1 MFAPITIILCMF
13 TSIIYSAV
21 ARRGAGGARPP
32 LPPNNYGGNKSIN
45 RLEVTTDQCSA
56 FDLDFFSLDN
66 Y

>member
-1 MFAPITIILCMF
+1 MCFP
-13 TSIIYSAV
+13 AV
-21 ARRGAGGARPP
+21 SVHVQCRSQGRGRGGPG
-32 LPPNNYGGNKSIN
+32 PPNNYGGNKSIN